1 MLVGVG
7 QGDPPLL
14 PQGTNPGPQRPCL
27 PAAGPRDGPQAG
39 QPSWG
44 ILTPDLTGTAKDPG
58 FPHSY
63 HPPRLM
69 VAGSRTPTTPPPP
82 CCRKKAEPG
91 HTASPSTPPPKKP
104 EPRAVTGA
112 EARRPPALRHGLQ
125 QGPLA
130 CFPEGRG
137 ASGGGPRSAE
147 PCGPR
152 ALSHRSGRPGPEARP
167 SLQLLKGENQ
177 APPGLVGGDTGSTE
191 SRTCPGNQGGPA
203 RAAGEAGQGAL
214 LPGQGW
220 GTQQS

>member
-7 QGDPPLL
+7 QGDPPLP

-44 ILTPDLTGTAKDPG
+44 ILTPELTGTAKDPG

-63 HPPRLM
+63 HPPWLV

-91 HTASPSTPPPKKP
+91 HTASPSTAPPKSP
-104 EPRAVTGA
+104 SQEQSRGL
-112 EARRPPALRHGLQ
+112 RPCLQ

-147 PCGPR
+147 PFGPR
-152 ALSHRSGRPGPEARP
+152 ALSHRSGRPGPEPRP
-167 SLQLLKGENQ
+167 QSAAPQGGNQ
-177 APPGLVGGDTGSTE
+177 APPGLVVGDTGSTE

-203 RAAGEAGQGAL
+203 RAAGEPGQGAL

>member
-91 HTASPSTPPPKKP
+91 HTASPSTPPPKSP
-104 EPRAVTGA
+104 SQEQSRGLRPADPRPCAMASSRAPWPVSPRAGVPAGVVPGLRSPVALGPSLTVLGDRGQRLGPVCSSSRGKT
-112 EARRPPALRHGLQ
+112 RRPLGWW
-125 QGPLA
+125 
-130 CFPEGRG
+130 
-137 ASGGGPRSAE
+137 
-147 PCGPR
+147 
-152 ALSHRSGRPGPEARP
+152 
-167 SLQLLKGENQ
+167 
-177 APPGLVGGDTGSTE
+177 GGDTGSTE